1 MYKQVF
7 TNPWLPILYKTE
19 WRWKCSMLPF
29 FSFGF
34 FSLLVAFSGSYCL
47 SVTRC
52 KDQTLLLTGRTQ
64 TLPVLASSLPQELFT
79 LSKGGVRQNPMQRSE
94 SKIVDFC
101 GMVGKIFGKGLL

>member
-1 MYKQVF
+1 
-7 TNPWLPILYKTE
+7 
-19 WRWKCSMLPF
+19 MLNA
-29 FSFGF
+29 SFLLIWV
-34 FSLLVAFSGSYCL
+34 FSLLAEFSGSYCL

-52 KDQTLLLTGRTQ
+52 KDQTLLRTGRTQ

-79 LSKGGVRQNPMQRSE
+79 LSKGGVRQNPMQISE